1 MQNILNF
8 TGFINEAESKSD
20 AHLLFNGNTLDFVE
34 NGSVIKSWP
43 ACSGRSYYQWYVKPE
58 SWKKRYTT
66 SPEEWSKVKSEGPIP
81 QGTYKLGPTEER
93 DLNARWRNDDNFVK
107 LTLAKQ
113 TVLLLPNNDVTL
125 STDDFKE
132 ITDPSRIAWGNF
144 RFALIPQKGTN
155 TFGRSGF
162 FMHGGSLPG
171 SIGCI
176 DLVTGIR
183 DFGQYYKAWLE
194 KTGNTTIELI
204 VDYKTFDR
212 NEPID
217 VEEQPYKMEY
227 NPLSPDQ
234 GYKKWYEESD
244 RQIKDILS
252 ANKIR
257 MDYDKVLA
265 ARRN

>member
-1 MQNILNF
+1 MENILNF
-8 TGFINEAESKSD
+8 KGFLNEAETQDD
-20 AHLLFNGNTLDFVE
+20 AHLLFNGNTLDFIE
-34 NGSVIKSWP
+34 NGSVVKSWR

-58 SWKKRYTT
+58 SWKRRYNL
-66 SPEEWSKVKSEGPIP
+66 SPVEWSKVKAEGPIP

-93 DLNARWRNDDNFVK
+93 DLNARWRNDENFVK

-113 TVLLLPNNDVTL
+113 TVLMLPDNDVTL

-155 TFGRSGF
+155 SFGRGGF
-162 FMHGGSLPG
+162 FLHGGSLPG

-176 DLVTGIR
+176 DLVTEIK
-183 DFGQYYKAWLE
+183 DFGQFYKDWLQ
-194 KTGNTTIELI
+194 KTGNTSIKLI
-204 VDYKTFDR
+204 VDYKTFDK

-217 VEEQPYKMEY
+217 VDSQPYKMYY
-227 NPLSPDQ
+227 NPLESDP
-234 GYKKWYEESD
+234 GYKKWYSESD
-244 RQIKDILS
+244 AQIKDILS

-257 MDYDKVLA
+257 MDYNKVLA

>member
-8 TGFINEAESKSD
+8 NGFINEAETQDS
-20 AHLLFNGNTLDFVE
+20 AHLLFNGNKLDFIE
-34 NGSVIKSWP
+34 NGRVVKSWK
-43 ACSGRSYYQWYVKPE
+43 ACSGRSYYQWYAKPD
-58 SWKKRYTT
+58 SWKRRYNM
-66 SPEEWSKVKSEGPIP
+66 SPVEWSKIKAEGPIP
-81 QGTYKLGPTEER
+81 QGKYKLGPTEER

-113 TVLLLPNNDVTL
+113 TVLLLPDNEVTL
-125 STDDFKE
+125 SSDNFKE

-144 RFALIPQKGTN
+144 RFAIIPQKGTN
-155 TFGRSGF
+155 TLGRGGF
-162 FMHGGSLPG
+162 FLHGGSLPG

-183 DFGQYYKAWLE
+183 DFGQFYKDWLQ

-204 VDYKTFDR
+204 VDYKTYDK

-217 VEEQPYKMEY
+217 VDEQPYKMDY
-227 NPLSPDQ
+227 DPMGSDP
-234 GYKKWYEESD
+234 GYKNWYDESD
-244 RQIKDILS
+244 AQIKDILS

-257 MDYDKVLA
+257 MDYNKVLA